1 MKKETELLKAI
12 GDIDEKYILEAMPKA
27 SDKIQSDANVSAA
40 SGSELSS
47 VTSSGRERDQESPNE
62 SHAGVSSSK
71 DMSGEKRSAAENG
84 NDKVIHIT
92 NKRYYKPIG
101 TIAAA
106 LIIVLG
112 FSAYMT
118 VFNGNKETLAP
129 QAVMQDTAS
138 AEAISGNNISEDAIS
153 DEEAEESMI
162 LKSADVTQK
171 TNIAND
177 ISPEKPEVGAA
188 PEAVSDKTFT
198 ENAGSEENAARNS
211 VRSGVAGEASN
222 ENTARDALK
231 TEGVGEASGEK
242 KSVMTMIANPWH
254 DSSTLSEAE
263 KDAGFDIT
271 IPESFLDSKPESFRS
286 MTDDM
291 LEIIYRDTASLEVFR
306 VRKSNAAGEDISGD
320 YNSYDNERTVSIDG
334 TEVTLKGTGDNV
346 YVATWT
352 KNGYSFAIDID
363 SEQTIEASEIPELIN
378 QIS

>member
-1 MKKETELLKAI
+1 MKKGTELLKAI

-71 DMSGEKRSAAENG
+71 DMSVEKRSAAENG

-118 VFNGNKETLAP
+118 IFNGNKETLAP

-138 AEAISGNNISEDAIS
+138 AEAISGTGVSEDT
-153 DEEAEESMI
+153 
-162 LKSADVTQK
+162 V
-171 TNIAND
+171 
-177 ISPEKPEVGAA
+177 
-188 PEAVSDKTFT
+188 
-198 ENAGSEENAARNS
+198 SEENAAKNS
-211 VRSGVAGEASN
+211 ARSGVAGEASN

-242 KSVMTMIANPWH
+242 KSVMTMIANPWL

-352 KNGYSFAIDID
+352 KNGYSYAIDID
-363 SEQTIEASEIPELIN
+363 SEQTIEDSEILKLIN

>member
-1 MKKETELLKAI
+1 
-12 GDIDEKYILEAMPKA
+12 
-27 SDKIQSDANVSAA
+27 
-40 SGSELSS
+40 
-47 VTSSGRERDQESPNE
+47 
-62 SHAGVSSSK
+62 
-71 DMSGEKRSAAENG
+71 
-84 NDKVIHIT
+84 
-92 NKRYYKPIG
+92 
-101 TIAAA
+101 
-106 LIIVLG
+106 
-112 FSAYMT
+112 
-118 VFNGNKETLAP
+118 
-129 QAVMQDTAS
+129 
-138 AEAISGNNISEDAIS
+138 
-153 DEEAEESMI
+153 MI

-198 ENAGSEENAARNS
+198 ENAVSEENAARNS

-306 VRKSNAAGEDISGD
+306 VRKSNASGEDISGD